1 MLNTLPS
8 ISNAT
13 TANTNSSGAPSPIDS
28 ISERVYAPL
37 PAILPKTPKPRPRQ
51 PFYRGKDE
59 VKRAVTNPNLRA
71 ILADKSYP
79 KERRK
84 AAGEL
89 PVLKM
94 GISKEYK

>member
-1 MLNTLPS
+1 M
-8 ISNAT
+8 
-13 TANTNSSGAPSPIDS
+13 
-28 ISERVYAPL
+28 
-37 PAILPKTPKPRPRQ
+37 LPKTPKPRPRQ